1 MASSL
6 TNLPAPGSAETE
18 RAERKAAFIRETS
31 AKVLVEL
38 MAINPK
44 SPSISAVVAV
54 DAAKLLAKAL
64 ENNDYL

>member
-6 TNLPAPGSAETE
+6 TNLPAPGIIETE

-31 AKVLVEL
+31 AKVFVEL
-38 MAINPK
+38 IAIDPK
-44 SPSISAVVAV
+44 SPSRSAVFSV